1 MVGIAIG
8 IGIGL
13 LLLVVATIVMAKWNE
28 SQYKKWKDWF
38 DNLPPDERRKVQ
50 EELYKE
56 HIYRG

>member
-13 LLLVVATIVMAKWNE
+13 LLLVVATVAIAKWNE
-28 SQYKKWKDWF
+28 SQDKKWKDWF
-38 DNLPPDERRKVQ
+38 DSLPYDERRKVQ
-50 EELYKE
+50 EKLYKE

>member
-1 MVGIAIG
+1 MVGIA

-13 LLLVVATIVMAKWNE
+13 LLLVVAIIAITKWHDR
-28 SQYKKWKDWF
+28 QYKKWKDWY

>member
-1 MVGIAIG
+1 MVGIA

-13 LLLVVATIVMAKWNE
+13 LLLVVAIIAITKRNDI
-28 SQYKKWKDWF
+28 QYKKWKDWY

-50 EELYKE
+50 EKLYKE

>member
-1 MVGIAIG
+1 MVGIA

-13 LLLVVATIVMAKWNE
+13 LLLVVAEIAIEKWNDYE
-28 SQYKKWKDWF
+28 YKKWRDWY
-38 DNLPPDERRKVQ
+38 DNLPQDERRKVQ

>member
-1 MVGIAIG
+1 MVGIA

-13 LLLVVATIVMAKWNE
+13 LLLVVSIIAITKWHE
-28 SQYKKWKDWF
+28 RQYKKWKDWY
-38 DNLPPDERRKVQ
+38 DNLPQDERRKVQ

>member
-1 MVGIAIG
+1 MVGIA

-13 LLLVVATIVMAKWNE
+13 LLLVVSIIAITKWHDR
-28 SQYKKWKDWF
+28 QYKKWRDWY
-38 DNLPPDERRKVQ
+38 DNLPHDEQRKVQ

>member
-1 MVGIAIG
+1 MVGIA

-13 LLLVVATIVMAKWNE
+13 LLLVVAIIAIAKRND
-28 SQYKKWKDWF
+28 SQYKKWKDWY